1 MQNIFFVDKKMFLL
15 LFPERDCETAVKK
28 IKQSQKNF
36 VIAQPLKSQKLITF
50 IRNIGNS
57 FEKKSFIYF
66 EVINF

>member
-1 MQNIFFVDKKMFLL
+1 MFLL
-15 LFPERDCETAVKK
+15 LFPEKDCETAVKK

-50 IRNIGNS
+50 IQNISNS
-57 FEKKSFIYF
+57 FEKKYFIYF

>member
-1 MQNIFFVDKKMFLL
+1 MFLL
-15 LFPERDCETAVKK
+15 LFPERNCETAVKK

-50 IRNIGNS
+50 IRNISNS
-57 FEKKSFIYF
+57 FEKKYFIYF